1 MREINDLPPQA
12 LRECCAAQAWVE
24 AMVDGRPYGSLDEL
38 LTHSDDVLSTMS
50 EDDVDQALAAHP
62 RIGERAEGSGREATW
77 SRREQS
83 GAAVATASVR
93 DALAEGNA
101 EYERRFARVFLICAT
116 GLTAEQML
124 TALQAR
130 LANDD
135 ETERRVVREEL
146 RKITRLRLQKL
157 VQP

>member
-1 MREINDLPPQA
+1 MREINDLSPQA
-12 LRECCAAQAWVE
+12 LRGCCAAQAWVE
-24 AMVDGRPYGSLDEL
+24 AMVDGPYGSLDEL
-38 LTHSDDVLSTMS
+38 LTRSDEVLATMS

-77 SRREQS
+77 SRGEQS
-83 GAAVATASVR
+83 GAAVTTASVR

-101 EYERRFARVFLICAT
+101 EYERRFGRVFLICAT

-130 LANDD
+130 LSNDD
-135 ETERRVVREEL
+135 ATERAVVREEL
-146 RKITRLRLQKL
+146 QKITRLRLQKL